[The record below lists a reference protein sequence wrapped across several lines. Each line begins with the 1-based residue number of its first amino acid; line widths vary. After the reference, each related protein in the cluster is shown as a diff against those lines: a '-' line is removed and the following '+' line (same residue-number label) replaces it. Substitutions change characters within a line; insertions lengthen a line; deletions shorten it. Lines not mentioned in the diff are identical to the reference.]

1 MPTVCHQ
8 VILGAFGK
16 RGWAVDMTLMS
27 PRIWQR
33 ICILLCQS
41 LFFLVGGHCAVADQP
56 QKPKVVV
63 AEISGPIGVGAGLY
77 LDEVFEAAM
86 KERAPLIILKLD
98 TPGGLVTV
106 TREIIQAILSSQ
118 TPIAIFVSPQG
129 ARAASAGTYMAYAA
143 HIVAMAPGT
152 HLGAATPIAMR
163 MPGLPGQPQ
172 RSPPSSNDG
181 QDKSS
186 PALGSAEG
194 KMINDAIA
202 YLRSLAQLRGRS
214 EAWAEK
220 FVKEAATLTSREAK
234 KEGIIDLVANDV
246 DDLLR
251 QLDGM
256 EVSFNGTNRKLDL
269 ASAVQVAAKPSLKA
283 QFLAVITDP
292 NIAFILLLIGVYG
305 IIFEFWS
312 PGLAGPG
319 IVGGISL
326 IVALMALSAMP
337 VSAAGL
343 ALLILGMVL
352 MIAEAVAPGFGI
364 LGIGGVIAFIAGAIF
379 LYDPSG
385 ADVNIAVA
393 WPVIIATLITS
404 LGILIGVLGMVVRS
418 RRKRVVTGDEELLG
432 LKGKVVRWSNGK
444 GKVHIHG
451 EVWAARSSRALQIG
465 DEVEVRERDGL
476 TLVVE

>member
-1 MPTVCHQ
+1 MPTFCDQ
-8 VILGAFGK
+8 VILGVFGK
-16 RGWAVDMTLMS
+16 RSWGVDMTLMS
-27 PRIWQR
+27 SRTWQR

-41 LFFLVGGHCAVADQP
+41 LFVLVSGHSAVANQQQQP
-56 QKPKVVV
+56 TIVV
-63 AEISGPIGVGAGLY
+63 AKISGPIGVGAGFY
-77 LDEVFEAAM
+77 LDEVFEAAV
-86 KERAPLIILKLD
+86 KVRAALIILRLD

-106 TREIIQAILSSQ
+106 TREIIRKILNSQ
-118 TPIAIFVSPQG
+118 TPVAVFVSPQG

-172 RSPPSSNDG
+172 RAPPSNDE
-181 QDKSS
+181 QDKSP
-186 PALGSAEG
+186 PAVGSAER

-214 EAWAEK
+214 EGWAEK

-234 KEGIIDLVANDV
+234 KEGVIEIIADDV

-251 QLDGM
+251 QLDGT
-256 EVSFNGTNRKLDL
+256 EVKISGINRKLNL
-269 ASAVQVAAKPSLKA
+269 KRAVTVIATPSLKA

-326 IVALMALSAMP
+326 IVALMALSALP

-379 LYDPSG
+379 LYDPAG
-385 ADVNIAVA
+385 ADMNIAVA

-404 LGILIGVLGMVVRS
+404 LGILIGVVGMVVRS
-418 RRKRVVTGDEELLG
+418 RRRRVVTGAEELLG
-432 LKGKVVRWSNGK
+432 LKGRVVRWNDSE
-444 GKVHIHG
+444 GKVHVHG
-451 EVWAARSSRALQIG
+451 EIWAARSNRTLQVG
-465 DEVEVRERDGL
+465 DEVEVRRRDGL